1 MRIGLEV
8 TAAVR
13 QSGGIGRYVRE
24 MVHALADV
32 DQINQYS
39 LFYASKYKAAR
50 GILDLPDISKP
61 KATSNEWVEAFASLL
76 FNTSARVT
84 NFLCLLGIS
93 IPIALLPGIGARSL
107 TSGVA
112 RA

>member
-32 DQINQYS
+32 DQTNQYS

-50 GILDLPDISKP
+50 GILDLPDNFHIRHLP
-61 KATSNEWVEAFASLL
+61 LNDIWLARIWQRIRCQIRASQM
-76 FNTSARVT
+76 S
-84 NFLCLLGIS
+84 CKGK
-93 IPIALLPGIGARSL
+93 
-107 TSGVA
+107 
-112 RA
+112 